1 MSNTRKAIE
10 KIPFQ
15 QIDLAD
21 DTFSVNF
28 MPDLQRLEA
37 SIEAV
42 GLIHPVLLRKR
53 PDRYQIVCGFRR
65 ISVLKGLGHSNVEA
79 RVFEEREKDD
89 VHLFTLSL
97 HENLTSRGFNPVEK
111 AIALEKMVSLFQID
125 PRAVVKN
132 FLPLFSL
139 EMNEKILNTYLSLA
153 RMEEEVKRYVLK
165 EEVSRS
171 NIRRLSA
178 LPPEDRR
185 AILSLF
191 SSLKLGENSMREML
205 TLLEEISRRDRC
217 GISEIAAHPEVRAV
231 LSHAKLTPSQ
241 RTERIKKVLLEL
253 RYPRM
258 GQLEERFEERKRD
271 LHLPLGVSI
280 HHPPFF
286 EGKGLR
292 VGFQFETMEEYRS
305 ILSSLS
311 SLTDKRKLEEMLQ
324 SKEGGDQMDG
334 HVEI

>member
-1 MSNTRKAIE
+1 MKAIE
-10 KIPFQ
+10 KIPLQ
-15 QIDLAD
+15 QIDLTD
-21 DTFSVNF
+21 ETFSVNF
-28 MPDLQRLEA
+28 MPALQRLQA

-53 PDRYQIVCGFRR
+53 QDRYQIVCGFRR
-65 ISVLKGLGHSNVEA
+65 ITILKELRHPHIEA
-79 RVFEEREKDD
+79 KVFEESENDD
-89 VHLFTLSL
+89 VSLFTLSL

-111 AIALEKMVSLFQID
+111 AIALEKLVYLFQID
-125 PRAVVKN
+125 PRAVVRT

-178 LPPEDRR
+178 LPPGDRM

-191 SSLKLGENSMREML
+191 SSLKLGENSMREMV
-205 TLLEEISRRDRC
+205 TLLEETSRRDRC
-217 GISEIAAHPEVRAV
+217 GISEIVAHADVRAV
-231 LSHAKLTPSQ
+231 LSYPRLTPSQ
-241 RTERIKKVLLEL
+241 RTERIKKVLLDL

-258 GQLEERFEERKRD
+258 GQMEKKFEEKKRA
-271 LHLPLGVSI
+271 LNLPFGVLI

-292 VGFQFETMEEYRS
+292 VGFQFETTEEYRS

-311 SLTDKRKLEEMLQ
+311 SLADKRELEEMLQ
-324 SKEGGDQMDG
+324 GKEGGDEMDG
-334 HVEI
+334 YVEL